1 MCWDAKCKRSVIVHC
16 LYSSRTCLDF
26 ERFVNRPGSDD
37 ALKKTQNN
45 QPRCHL
51 RLERPFR
58 GSSWGTPIQIVGMDP
73 IPSTLKFKFK
83 LVWYGCYLCSYFNCN
98 KTKRILLLS
107 LLKLP
112 VLTKQNIET
121 FHSKGEQV
129 GKCVQPGWFVHGGSS
144 RAGLKITSLRARIF
158 LQSILQLNTSVQVKW
173 WYVVAMTS
181 VVIFLIIIHHHEKYW
196 NFWFGWKPIQKWSKI
211 NGQFHRFWG
220 MLAWKQWV
228 SFLD

>member
-83 LVWYGCYLCSYFNCN
+83 LVWYGCYLCCYFNCN
-98 KTKRILLLS
+98 KTKRILLSS

-144 RAGLKITSLRARIF
+144 RAGLKITSLRARIV
-158 LQSILQLNTSVQVKW
+158 LQSILQLNTSVQVSDD
-173 WYVVAMTS
+173 TS
-181 VVIFLIIIHHHEKYW
+181 LTW
-196 NFWFGWKPIQKWSKI
+196 LS
-211 NGQFHRFWG
+211 
-220 MLAWKQWV
+220 L
-228 SFLD
+228 SFSS